1 MELERNRMG
10 SKAPTVNSKSKK
22 AEAAV
27 AGPGLG
33 SQKSDKAASP
43 QVEVPSIR
51 LSPEQIEEIHVDEYS
66 LTLFYATRV
75 EPLTLNDIKRE
86 FAEPEPKKAQSVME
100 RFIKVGLVHI
110 TPDGS
115 YYSNYPENYIN
126 YSHYRYDGDLE
137 ARKDSKVFQLMKE
150 FSGKSEYWKDKTYF
164 SMDAFYSKEQS
175 DELLEMFKAIKIK
188 AKDFANENA
197 KKKTIRG
204 LRFRRMKF
212 FDMTFA
218 LLFAMLLTLGISNKS
233 YAGGNDPV
241 INLYRS
247 NPVAA
252 FNFLNSARYAGGGND
267 PTAIRFAGTMP
278 ALFHAALV
286 EPPKTPGSDGGGGH
300 DPNGGKGPTVG
311 GGGHDPANPPT
322 AASPSCYF
330 EYEGQMIAI
339 MSKRSCRLKVL
350 IDFMNECGDSD
361 QPNCV
366 EAERQTELLIHRLE
380 IESRT
385 K

>member
-22 AEAAV
+22 AEAEV
-27 AGPGLG
+27 ASPRLG
-33 SQKSDKAASP
+33 SQKSDKATAP

-75 EPLTLNDIKRE
+75 EPLTVNDIKRE
-86 FAEPEPKKAQSVME
+86 FAEPEPKKAQAVMD

-110 TPDGS
+110 TPDGA

-150 FSGKSEYWKDKTYF
+150 FTGKSEYWKDKTYF

-175 DELLEMFKAIKIK
+175 DELLEMFKAIKLK
-188 AKDFANENA
+188 AKDFANDNA
-197 KKKTIRG
+197 KKKSIRG

-212 FDMTFA
+212 FDMSFA
-218 LLFAMLLTLGISNKS
+218 FIFAMLLTLGLSNKS

-241 INLYRS
+241 INLYRTS
-247 NPVAA
+247 PSAA
-252 FNFLNSARYAGGGND
+252 FNFLNMARFAGGGND
-267 PTAIRFAGTMP
+267 PTAMRLSANAP
-278 ALFHAALV
+278 ALYLMALT
-286 EPPKTPGSDGGGGH
+286 ESPKTPGSDGGGGH
-300 DPNGGKGPTVG
+300 DPTDKGPTVG

-322 AASPSCYF
+322 VTPSCYF
-330 EYEGQMIAI
+330 EYEGQFIAI

-361 QPNCV
+361 QPACV

-380 IESRT
+380 IEIRT